1 MAKLQQLTMSRTGN
15 RALLLIA
22 VVAGLIAA
30 VLVFL
35 ALQGGGDGGG
45 TPLTSTTE
53 VETVE
58 VVVASGDIAAG
69 TEITES
75 MLEVVSFPVALQVK
89 GALGETELVVG
100 EITNVAVVQGEQF
113 TPGKVGLA
121 VPDRG
126 LAGVVP
132 LGMRG
137 VAVGVD
143 EVTAVGGNLLPGDR
157 VDIFAVIRI
166 DGGPGIGEDQYIL
179 RTEVVVQD
187 VEILSVA
194 QEAQLPVA
202 RPAPVEDGET
212 PDAITYT
219 SGAVPSDVDDQPKA
233 RTITVALSPLDAQ
246 LMVSIQEYAE
256 DVWAVQR
263 AFGDEETVDYEPLE
277 VLIIE

>member
-1 MAKLQQLTMSRTGN
+1 MAKLQELKMSRSGN

-22 VVAGLIAA
+22 IVAGLIAA

-35 ALQGGGDGGG
+35 ALQDNGDSSVA
-45 TPLTSTTE
+45 PITSTDI
-53 VETVE
+53 ETVE
-58 VVVASGDIAAG
+58 VVVATGDIAAG
-69 TEITES
+69 TEITET

-89 GALGETELVVG
+89 GALTDTELVVG
-100 EITNVAVVQGEQF
+100 EITNVAVIQGEQL
-113 TPGKVGLA
+113 TPGKFGLA
-121 VPDRG
+121 VPDKG
-126 LAGVVP
+126 LSGVIP
-132 LGMRG
+132 MGMRG
-137 VAVGVD
+137 VAVSVD

-166 DGGPGIGEDQYIL
+166 ESGPGISEDQYIL

-194 QEAQLPVA
+194 QESQIPVA
-202 RPAPVEDGET
+202 QPAPAEDGEI

-246 LMVSIQEYAE
+246 LVVSKQEYAE
-256 DVWAVQR
+256 EVWAIER
-263 AFGDEETVDYEPLE
+263 AFGDEEIIDLEPLD
-277 VLIIE
+277 VLLVQ

>member
-1 MAKLQQLTMSRTGN
+1 MAKLQELTMSRAGN

-22 VVAGLIAA
+22 VVAGLVAA
-30 VLVFL
+30 ILVFL
-35 ALQGGGDGGG
+35 ALQGSDDGGTTAVVSTGGD
-45 TPLTSTTE
+45 
-53 VETVE
+53 TVD

-69 TEITES
+69 TTITES
-75 MLEVVSFPVALQVK
+75 MLEVVSVPADLQVK
-89 GALGETELVVG
+89 GAFAETELVVG
-100 EITNVAVVQGEQF
+100 EITNVAVAQGEQF
-113 TPGKVGLA
+113 IPGKVGLA
-121 VPDRG
+121 VPDKG
-126 LAGVVP
+126 LSGVVP

-137 VAVGVD
+137 VAVGVE

-187 VEILSVA
+187 VEVLSVA
-194 QEAQLPVA
+194 QEAQKPVA
-202 RPAPVEDGET
+202 QPAPVEDGEI

-219 SGAVPSDVDDQPKA
+219 SGAVPSDVDDQPNA

-246 LMVSIQEYAE
+246 LVVSKQEYAE
-256 DVWAVQR
+256 EVWAVQR
-263 AFGDEETVDYEPLE
+263 AFGDEEIVDYAPLD

>member
-1 MAKLQQLTMSRTGN
+1 MAKLQELTMSRAGN

-22 VVAGLIAA
+22 VVAGLVAA
-30 VLVFL
+30 ILVFL
-35 ALQGGGDGGG
+35 ALQGSDDGGTTAVVSTGGD
-45 TPLTSTTE
+45 
-53 VETVE
+53 TVD

-69 TEITES
+69 TTITES
-75 MLEVVSFPVALQVK
+75 MLEVVSVPADLQVK
-89 GALGETELVVG
+89 GAFAETELVVG
-100 EITNVAVVQGEQF
+100 EITNVAVAQGEQF
-113 TPGKVGLA
+113 IPGKVGLA
-121 VPDRG
+121 VPDKG
-126 LAGVVP
+126 LSGVVP

-137 VAVGVD
+137 VAVGVE

-187 VEILSVA
+187 VEVLSVA
-194 QEAQLPVA
+194 QEAQEPVA
-202 RPAPVEDGET
+202 QPAPVEDGEI

-219 SGAVPSDVDDQPKA
+219 SGAVPSDVDDQPNA

-246 LMVSIQEYAE
+246 LVVSKQEYAE
-256 DVWAVQR
+256 EVWAVQR
-263 AFGDEETVDYEPLE
+263 AFGDEEIVDYAPLD